1 MLSLLANGLKIVQGE
16 IKVESITE
24 GFGLELHGK
33 FKMQRG
39 EFQQE
44 CSWYG
49 RMYNT
54 RHDENIVGVEEYEI
68 QEIRNVKLGEL
79 PIDDIRDFKKT
90 LDSGGLKT
98 LSNSIGFTDE
108 EETQAIYN
116 AILNHKDFKKM
127 YSKKVVFWN
136 NLTVEEKKLYDLK
149 FVCKSFNTCG
159 EYLKK
164 EVGSY
169 YCIDTE
175 VDPNDANNYIKV
187 VPTLEVF
194 QLKLAE
200 LSK

>member
-16 IKVESITE
+16 IKVENVTE
-24 GFGLELHGK
+24 GFSLELHGK

-44 CSWYG
+44 VAYYG
-49 RMYNT
+49 RMYVT
-54 RHDENIVGVEEYEI
+54 RNGENIIGVDDWEI

-79 PIDDIRDFKKT
+79 PIDDIRDFKKI

-98 LSNSIGFTDE
+98 LANSIGFTDE
-108 EETQAIYN
+108 EETQAVYN
-116 AILNHKDFKKM
+116 AIINHKDFKKC
-127 YSKKVVFWN
+127 YGKKAILWN
-136 NLTVEEKKLYDLK
+136 ALSIDEKKLYDLK
-149 FVCKSFNTCG
+149 FVCNNFDSCG

-164 EVGSY
+164 EIGKHY
-169 YCIDTE
+169 GIDTE
-175 VDPNDANNYIKV
+175 VDPNDANNYITI

>member
-16 IKVESITE
+16 IKVENVID
-24 GFGLELHGK
+24 GFSLELHGK

-54 RHDENIVGVEEYEI
+54 RHDENIVGVDEYEI